1 MSERR
6 YASFLTVLAIF
17 GLLFVTSWL
26 TLEADFPAF
35 QYSTDYSRSLI
46 PEEQWGDIATLAS
59 RHLWEHRAL
68 DLTGQAFVIVAAVV
82 CCLALLKQTEA
93 KH

>member
-6 YASFLTVLAIF
+6 YASFLTILAIF
-17 GLLFVTSWL
+17 GLLFVASWL

-35 QYSTDYSRSLI
+35 QYSADYSRRLI

-59 RHLWEHRAL
+59 RYLWEHRAL

-82 CCLALLKQTEA
+82 CCLALLKQTEVR
-93 KH
+93 H

>member
-6 YASFLTVLAIF
+6 YASFLTVLAIM
-17 GLLFVTSWL
+17 GALFVFSWL

-35 QYSTDYSRSLI
+35 QYSAEYSRRLV
-46 PEEQWGDIATLAS
+46 PVDQFGDIATLVS
-59 RHLWEHRAL
+59 RYLWEHRAL

-82 CCLALLKQTEA
+82 CCLALLKQTEVRS
-93 KH
+93 